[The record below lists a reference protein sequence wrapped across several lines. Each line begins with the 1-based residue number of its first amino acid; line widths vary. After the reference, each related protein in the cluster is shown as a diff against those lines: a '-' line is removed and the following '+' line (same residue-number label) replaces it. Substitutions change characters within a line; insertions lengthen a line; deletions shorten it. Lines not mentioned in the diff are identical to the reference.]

1 MAHIWNK
8 FRFQG
13 SWTMIGSIP
22 SRRETLHIVRI
33 GVRRALSFAAI
44 YVIALHTIL
53 LGLVPVSAGESVVGD
68 PLSVICHS
76 NAQAAAPA
84 EQVPGRPDI
93 IPGHACDQCNLCSA
107 SVAPVLDPVLAGQLA
122 PMRQLQVLIPL
133 VEASLQTPVS
143 NSFSSG
149 TVTTGPSARA

>member
-1 MAHIWNK
+1 
-8 FRFQG
+8 
-13 SWTMIGSIP
+13 MIGSIP

-33 GVRRALSFAAI
+33 GVRRALSLAAI

-76 NAQAAAPA
+76 DAQAAAPA
-84 EQVPGRPDI
+84 EQAPGRPD
-93 IPGHACDQCNLCSA
+93 GHACDQCNLCSA

-122 PMRQLQVLIPL
+122 PTRLMQVLHPESTALRSHLATTPHLPRGPPL
-133 VEASLQTPVS
+133 
-143 NSFSSG
+143 
-149 TVTTGPSARA
+149 SA